1 MARKNQCKYP
11 CGETTIVNGFSV
23 AISRYVG
30 AQQISATNRQCARF
44 WGTITPDEGESIVS
58 PEQGWTVGQIDKI
71 VGNNQKKDYSN
82 RGTGERTTGE
92 SQEIRKLRNAISTLE
107 SAGLPT
113 DEAQS
118 KLNDLIAEEEAN
130 RELRKAAIENERAL
144 RKAASAENRAKKN
157 ALKKEITRITK
168 AIETMKEMGVDY
180 IALQTLLDEKQ
191 FEFDNL

>member
-1 MARKNQCKYP
+1 MARNQCKYP

-23 AISRYVG
+23 EITRYVG

-44 WGTITPDEGESIVS
+44 WGTITPSEGESIVS
-58 PEQGWTVGQIDKI
+58 PDNGWSVGQIDKI
-71 VGNNQKKDYSN
+71 VGNTTKKDYSN
-82 RGTGERTTGE
+82 RGTGERISGE
-92 SQEIRKLRNAISTLE
+92 SPEVKKLRTAIATLE

-144 RKAASAENRAKKN
+144 RKAASAEIRAKKK
-157 ALKKEITRITK
+157 ALKKEITRISK

-191 FEFDNL
+191 SEYDNL

>member
-1 MARKNQCKYP
+1 MARNQCKYP
-11 CGETTIVNGFSV
+11 VGTTTINGFSV

-30 AQQISATNRQCARF
+30 AQQITKTNRKCARY
-44 WGTITPDEGESIVS
+44 WGVITPEEGESIVS
-58 PEQGWTVGQIDKI
+58 PEQGWFVGQIDEI
-71 VGNNQKKDYSN
+71 VGNTDKRDYSN
-82 RGTGERTTGE
+82 RGTGERTNGE
-92 SQEIRKLRNAISTLE
+92 SSEVKRLRAAIATLE

-118 KLNDLIAEEEAN
+118 KLNDIIAEEEAN

-144 RKAASAENRAKKN
+144 RKAASAANRAKKN

-191 FEFDNL
+191 SEFDNL

>member
-92 SQEIRKLRNAISTLE
+92 SQEIRKLRTAIATLE

-113 DEAQS
+113 DEAES

-191 FEFDNL
+191 SEYDNL

>member
-11 CGETTIVNGFSV
+11 VGTTTINGFV
-23 AISRYVG
+23 VEITRYVG

-44 WGTITPDEGESIVS
+44 WGTITPSEGESLVS
-58 PEQGWTVGQIDKI
+58 PEQGWSVGQIDKI
-71 VGNNQKKDYSN
+71 VGNSQKKDYSN
-82 RGTGERTTGE
+82 RGTGERINSGE
-92 SQEIRKLRNAISTLE
+92 SSEIRKLRNAITTLE

-113 DEAQS
+113 DEAES

-130 RELRKAAIENERAL
+130 REAL
-144 RKAASAENRAKKN
+144 RQQREAKKAASAEIRAKKN
-157 ALKKEITRITK
+157 TLKKEINRITK

-191 FEFDNL
+191 SEYDNL

>member
-23 AISRYVG
+23 AITRYVG

-44 WGTITPDEGESIVS
+44 WGTINPEEGESIVS

-82 RGTGERTTGE
+82 RGTGERVAGE
-92 SQEIRKLRNAISTLE
+92 SQEIRKLRTAIATLE

-118 KLNDLIAEEEAN
+118 KLNELIAKEEEN
-130 RELRKAAIENERAL
+130 RVRRQAEIENERAA

-191 FEFDNL
+191 SEYDNL